1 MVEEKESYYEEN
13 VGGVDEDIPSTSLIH
28 MLSTAPHMPFSSISN
43 VESVHV

>member
-13 VGGVDEDIPSTSLIH
+13 VGGVFEDTPSTSFV
-28 MLSTAPHMPFSSISN
+28 HMPFSSISN